1 MNEIAIKD
9 MGELNS
15 VAMTVAKSGLFGAKT
30 PEQAFVAIAT
40 GMELGL
46 KPMQALRNIVVV
58 QGRPTFSAD
67 GGFAVVRNHPEYGGI
82 RWEKQDDKEA
92 RCVITRVSKGGQLK
106 EEFPGSFTIKEAA
119 TAGLANKDN
128 WKNYPAR
135 MLRARALSYACRDAF
150 PDVLNGLYT
159 PDEINPDTPVGERNI
174 TPIVQEANACDCGG
188 NCGGECQHQAEATQ
202 EVQVQAV
209 QPQVDEAEY
218 KCGLATAKETT
229 RLKELLTA
237 RYPNGSPVFTQ
248 EEMRLYSSYRRND
261 SPAPGPMSAAELIE
275 FVKKAMDNRILED
288 ANTDSAHL

>member
-159 PDEINPDTPVGERNI
+159 PDEIAPDAPAAERDI
-174 TPIVQEANACDCGG
+174 TEEAHVCDCGG
-188 NCGGECQHQAEATQ
+188 TCGSGCQCQAEAVQ
-202 EVQVQAV
+202 EAQVQA
-209 QPQVDEAEY
+209 PQVDESQY
-218 KCGLATAKETT
+218 KGGLATAKETA
-229 RLKELLTA
+229 RLKELMTA
-237 RYPNGSPVFTQ
+237 RYPNGQPVFTQ
-248 EEMRLYSSYRRND
+248 EEMRMYGSYRRND
-261 SPAPGPMSAAELIE
+261 SPAPGPMSAAELIN
-275 FVKKAMDNRILED
+275 FVQKALDNRILVD
-288 ANTDSAHL
+288 ANAE

>member
-15 VAMTVAKSGLFGAKT
+15 VALTVAKSGLFGAKT

-82 RWEKQDDKEA
+82 VWDVCNDKEA
-92 RCVITRVSKGGQLK
+92 RCKITRISKGGALK
-106 EEFPGSFTIKEAA
+106 EEFVGSFTLKDAA
-119 TAGLANKDN
+119 AAGLANKDN
-128 WKNYPAR
+128 WKHYPAR

-159 PDEINPDTPVGERNI
+159 PDEIAPDTPVQEERNI
-174 TPIVQEANACDCGG
+174 TEEAHVCECGGSGG
-188 NCGGECQHQAEATQ
+188 NCSCSEQQEQQAP
-202 EVQVQAV
+202 EVQTVQN
-209 QPQVDEAEY
+209 DSDLY
-218 KCGLATAKETT
+218 KGGLATPIEAA
-229 RLKELLTA
+229 RIKELLTM
-237 RYPNGSPVFTQ
+237 RYESGIPVFSQ

-261 SPAPGPMSAAELIE
+261 SPEPGPMSAAELIA
-275 FVKKAMDNRILED
+275 FIQRALDNRVLED
-288 ANTDSAHL
+288 ANCGEQQ

>member
-1 MNEIAIKD
+1 MNEIAIRD

-15 VAMTVAKSGLFGAKT
+15 VALTVAKSGLFGAKT

-92 RCVITRVSKGGQLK
+92 RCVITRISKGGQLK

-159 PDEINPDTPVGERNI
+159 PDEIAPDTPAAERDI
-174 TPIVQEANACDCGG
+174 TEEAHVCDCGG
-188 NCGGECQHQAEATQ
+188 TCGNGCQCQAEEAPAPAAQTSP
-202 EVQVQAV
+202 A
-209 QPQVDEAEY
+209 QPQVDETQY
-218 KCGLATAKETT
+218 KGGLANPIETA
-229 RLKELLTA
+229 RLKELLTT
-237 RYPNGSPVFTQ
+237 RYPNGQPVFTR
-248 EEMRLYSSYRRND
+248 EEMMAYNSYRRID
-261 SPAPGPMSAAELIE
+261 SPAPGPMSAAELIS
-275 FVKKAMDNRILED
+275 FVQKALDNRILVD
-288 ANTDSAHL
+288 ANAE

>member
-1 MNEIAIKD
+1 MNEIAIRD

-15 VAMTVAKSGLFGAKT
+15 VALTVAKSGLFGAKT

-159 PDEINPDTPVGERNI
+159 PDEINPDTSVEERNI
-174 TPIVQEANACDCGG
+174 TPIVQEVNACDCGRD
-188 NCGGECQHQAEATQ
+188 CGGGCQCQAEA
-202 EVQVQAV
+202 EEAPAAQAAPK
-209 QPQVDEAEY
+209 QPQVDEAQY
-218 KCGLATAKETT
+218 KGGLATAQETT

-237 RYPNGSPVFTQ
+237 RYPNGQPVFTR
-248 EEMRLYSSYRRND
+248 EEMMAYNSYRRID

-275 FVKKAMDNRILED
+275 FVKRAMDNRILVD
-288 ANTDSAHL
+288 ANAE

>member
-1 MNEIAIKD
+1 MNEINIRD

-15 VAMTVAKSGLFGAKT
+15 VAITVAKSGLFGAKT

-159 PDEINPDTPVGERNI
+159 PDEIAPDTPAAERDI
-174 TPIVQEANACDCGG
+174 TEEAHVCDCGG
-188 NCGGECQHQAEATQ
+188 DCGGGCQCQAEAEEAPAAQT
-202 EVQVQAV
+202 APK
-209 QPQVDEAEY
+209 QPQVDEAQY
-218 KCGLATAKETT
+218 KGGLATAKETA

-237 RYPNGSPVFTQ
+237 RYPNGQPVFTQ

-275 FVKKAMDNRILED
+275 FVKRAMDNRILVD
-288 ANTDSAHL
+288 ANAE

>member
-1 MNEIAIKD
+1 MNEIAIRD

-15 VAMTVAKSGLFGAKT
+15 VALTVAKSGLFGAKT

-159 PDEINPDTPVGERNI
+159 PDEIAPDAPAAERDI
-174 TPIVQEANACDCGG
+174 TEEAHVCDCGG
-188 NCGGECQHQAEATQ
+188 DCGGGCQCHAEAEEAPAAPT
-202 EVQVQAV
+202 
-209 QPQVDEAEY
+209 PQVDESQY
-218 KCGLATAKETT
+218 KGGLANSIETA

-237 RYPNGSPVFTQ
+237 RYPNGQPVFTQ

-261 SPAPGPMSAAELIE
+261 SPEPGPMSAAELIS
-275 FVKKAMDNRILED
+275 FVQRALDNRILVD
-288 ANTDSAHL
+288 ANAE

>member
-1 MNEIAIKD
+1 MNEIAIRD

-15 VAMTVAKSGLFGAKT
+15 VALTVAKSGLFGEKT

-159 PDEINPDTPVGERNI
+159 PDEIVPDASAAERDI
-174 TPIVQEANACDCGG
+174 TEEAHVCDCGG
-188 NCGGECQHQAEATQ
+188 TCGGGCQCQAEA
-202 EVQVQAV
+202 APA
-209 QPQVDEAEY
+209 PQVDESQY
-218 KCGLATAKETT
+218 KGGLATAQEMT
-229 RLKELLTA
+229 RLKELMTA
-237 RYPNGSPVFTQ
+237 RYPNGQPVFTR
-248 EEMRLYSSYRRND
+248 EEMMAYNSYRRID

-275 FVKKAMDNRILED
+275 FVKKAMDNRILVD
-288 ANTDSAHL
+288 ANAE

>member
-159 PDEINPDTPVGERNI
+159 PDEIVPDTPAAERDI
-174 TPIVQEANACDCGG
+174 TEEAHVCDCGG
-188 NCGGECQHQAEATQ
+188 ACGGGCQCQAEEAPAPAA
-202 EVQVQAV
+202 QAAPK
-209 QPQVDEAEY
+209 QPQVDEAQY
-218 KCGLATAKETT
+218 KGGLATAQEMT

-237 RYPNGSPVFTQ
+237 RYPNGQPVFTR
-248 EEMRLYSSYRRND
+248 EELMAYNSSRRID
-261 SPAPGPMSAAELIE
+261 SPAPGPMSAAELIS
-275 FVKKAMDNRILED
+275 FVQRALDNRILVD
-288 ANTDSAHL
+288 ANAE

>member
-1 MNEIAIKD
+1 MNEIAIRD

-15 VAMTVAKSGLFGAKT
+15 VALTVAKSGLFGAKT

-106 EEFPGSFTIKEAA
+106 EDFVGSFSLKDAA
-119 TAGLANKDN
+119 AAGLAGKDN
-128 WKNYPAR
+128 WKHYPAR

-159 PDEINPDTPVGERNI
+159 PDEINPDTPIGERNI
-174 TPIVQEANACDCGG
+174 TPIVQEAHACDCGG
-188 NCGGECQHQAEATQ
+188 DCSGECQHQAESVQ
-202 EVQVQAV
+202 EVQVHAA
-209 QPQVDEAEY
+209 QPQVDETQY
-218 KCGLATAKETT
+218 KGGLANPIETA
-229 RLKELLTA
+229 RLKELMTS
-237 RYPNGSPVFTQ
+237 RYPNGQPVFTQ

-261 SPAPGPMSAAELIE
+261 SPEPGPMSAAELIK
-275 FVKKAMDNRILED
+275 FVKQAMDNRILED

>member
-1 MNEIAIKD
+1 MNEITIRD

-15 VAMTVAKSGLFGAKT
+15 VAITVAKSGLFGAKT

-82 RWEKQDDKEA
+82 VWDVCNDKEA
-92 RCVITRVSKGGQLK
+92 RCRITRISKGGQLK
-106 EEFPGSFTIKEAA
+106 EEFVGAFSLKDAA
-119 TAGLANKDN
+119 AAGLAGKDN
-128 WKNYPAR
+128 WKHYPAR

-150 PDVLNGLYT
+150 PDVLNGLYA

-174 TPIVQEANACDCGG
+174 TPIVQDAHVCDCGG
-188 NCGGECQHQAEATQ
+188 ACGGECQHQVEAVQ

-209 QPQVDEAEY
+209 QPQVDEAQY
-218 KCGLATAKETT
+218 KGGLATAKETA

>member
-1 MNEIAIKD
+1 MNEITIRD

-15 VAMTVAKSGLFGAKT
+15 VALTVAKSGLFGAKT

-106 EEFPGSFTIKEAA
+106 EEFPGSFSIKEAA

-159 PDEINPDTPVGERNI
+159 PDEINPDTPIPDTPIGERNI
-174 TPIVQEANACDCGG
+174 TPIVQEAHACDCGG
-188 NCGGECQHQAEATQ
+188 DCSGECQHQAA
-202 EVQVQAV
+202 
-209 QPQVDEAEY
+209 QPQVDETQY
-218 KCGLATAKETT
+218 KGGLANPIETA
-229 RLKELLTA
+229 RLKELMTS
-237 RYPNGSPVFTQ
+237 RYPNGQPVFAQ

-275 FVKKAMDNRILED
+275 FVKQAMDNRILED

>member
-1 MNEIAIKD
+1 MNEIAIRD

-15 VAMTVAKSGLFGAKT
+15 VALTVAKSGLFGAKT

-159 PDEINPDTPVGERNI
+159 PDEIAPDTPAAERDI
-174 TPIVQEANACDCGG
+174 TEEAHVCDCGG
-188 NCGGECQHQAEATQ
+188 TCGGGCQCQAEEAPAPA
-202 EVQVQAV
+202 EQA
-209 QPQVDEAEY
+209 PQVDESQY
-218 KCGLATAKETT
+218 KGGLATAQEMT

-237 RYPNGSPVFTQ
+237 RYPNGQPVFTR
-248 EEMRLYSSYRRND
+248 EELMAYNSYRRID
-261 SPAPGPMSAAELIE
+261 SPAPGPMSAAELIS
-275 FVKKAMDNRILED
+275 FVQKALDNRILTD
-288 ANTDSAHL
+288 ANTTN

>member
-1 MNEIAIKD
+1 MNEIAIRD

-15 VAMTVAKSGLFGAKT
+15 VALTVAKSGLFGAKT

-106 EEFPGSFTIKEAA
+106 EEFPGSFSIKEAA

-159 PDEINPDTPVGERNI
+159 PDEIAPDTPAAERDI
-174 TPIVQEANACDCGG
+174 TEEAHVCDCGG
-188 NCGGECQHQAEATQ
+188 DCGGSCQCQAEEAPAPAT
-202 EVQVQAV
+202 
-209 QPQVDEAEY
+209 QPQVDETQY
-218 KCGLATAKETT
+218 KGGLANPIETA
-229 RLKELLTA
+229 RLKELMTS
-237 RYPNGSPVFTQ
+237 RYPNGQPVFTQ

-261 SPAPGPMSAAELIE
+261 SPEPGPMSAAELIE
-275 FVKKAMDNRILED
+275 FVKKALDNRILVD
-288 ANTDSAHL
+288 ANAE